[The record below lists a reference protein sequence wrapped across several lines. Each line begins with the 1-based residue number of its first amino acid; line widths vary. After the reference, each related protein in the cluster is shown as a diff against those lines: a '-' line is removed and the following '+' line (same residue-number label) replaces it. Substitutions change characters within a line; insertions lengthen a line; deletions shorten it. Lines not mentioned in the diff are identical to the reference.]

1 MLITD
6 MHRLSVDDGANNG
19 RNLSTRDSPKI
30 VPKINGG
37 RPFGHHKSSRLG
49 NKIFTAKHICFST
62 FFDPDDLAS
71 KKEKRGAFGTP
82 LFFPFFK
89 SLKIGMVPPPALN
102 ILDAP
107 LSSLHERIFHP
118 MMKNLLCNSG

>member
-19 RNLSTRDSPKI
+19 RNLSTRLSKNRSQDKW
-30 VPKINGG
+30 
-37 RPFGHHKSSRLG
+37 RQDKSSRLG

-71 KKEKRGAFGTP
+71 KKEKRVGAFGTP
-82 LFFPFFK
+82 LFFPFF
-89 SLKIGMVPPPALN
+89 
-102 ILDAP
+102 
-107 LSSLHERIFHP
+107 
-118 MMKNLLCNSG
+118 